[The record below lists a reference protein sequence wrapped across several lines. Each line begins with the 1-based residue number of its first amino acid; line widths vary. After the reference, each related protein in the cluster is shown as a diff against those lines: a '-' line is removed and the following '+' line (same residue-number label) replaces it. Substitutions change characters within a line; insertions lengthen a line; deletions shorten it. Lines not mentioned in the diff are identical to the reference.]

1 MAHNFQAQVGCPDSY
16 MDLSRALHLK
26 YTRNRDAFEAHVR
39 QELKQRGVR
48 FAGITYKEE
57 GYRDSFFIRSLEN
70 GKTVNQ
76 TKLPVFI

>member
-1 MAHNFQAQVGCPDSY
+1 MEPIDV
-16 MDLSRALHLK
+16 L
-26 YTRNRDAFEAHVR
+26 NRDVFEAHVR
-39 QELKQRGVR
+39 QGLENLGVP

-57 GYRDSFFIRSLEN
+57 GYRDTLFVRYLEN